1 MATSMKLIGKITL
14 GSDAADVTFSDIPG
28 TYTDLL
34 IVASARSSRASHS
47 DSIHVQF
54 NGSTSNLS
62 SRWLWGS
69 GGGTGSSSSSTKA
82 FAGEFAADSATAS
95 TFGNG
100 EIYLPNYAGS
110 TNKSFSAT
118 GVSETNATVVG
129 MSATAGLWS
138 STSAI
143 TSIKLL
149 PDVGPNFKS
158 GSSFFLYGITKA

>member
-1 MATSMKLIGKITL
+1 MKLIAKTVL
-14 GSDAADVTFSDIPG
+14 GSDASNVEFTSIPS

-34 IVASARSSRASHS
+34 ILASARSSRASHS
-47 DSIHVQF
+47 DGILIQF

-69 GGGTGSSSSSTKA
+69 GSGTGSSSSASIALVGET
-82 FAGEFAADSATAS
+82 AGDSATSS

-100 EIYLPNYAGS
+100 EIYIPNYAGS
-110 TNKSFSAT
+110 TNKSISAT
-118 GVSETNATVVG
+118 GVSETNASVVG
-129 MSATAGLWS
+129 MSANAALWS
-138 STSAI
+138 NTAAI